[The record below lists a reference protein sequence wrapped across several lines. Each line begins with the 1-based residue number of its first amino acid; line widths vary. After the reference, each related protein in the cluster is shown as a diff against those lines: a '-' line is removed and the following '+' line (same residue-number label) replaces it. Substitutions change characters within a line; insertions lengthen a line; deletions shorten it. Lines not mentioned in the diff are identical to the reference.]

1 MKCTTL
7 NHHHPTPPPSL
18 GFSWFREVG
27 FLKCLLTR
35 SFSLEKK
42 SFYMLLYW
50 IKNLFLAH
58 QNVSRDH
65 KFNKLE
71 STIHVRNIIIYSCIV
86 LNFFTDFHNVYIC
99 KLIELWILLLQ
110 TRSIVYES
118 GGGGQFCFN
127 YPLVIC
133 NFTMQACILIIKI
146 KKKNCHIFYQ
156 LLISSKPDPIHILI
170 IVNILWWCT
179 WCLHVCPCVCSQ
191 GHCWK
196 K

>member
-1 MKCTTL
+1 MSSEIIEVYYAYPSPP
-7 NHHHPTPPPSL
+7 HPTPPPSL

-86 LNFFTDFHNVYIC
+86 LNF
-99 KLIELWILLLQ
+99 WIFFL
-110 TRSIVYES
+110 
-118 GGGGQFCFN
+118 F
-127 YPLVIC
+127 
-133 NFTMQACILIIKI
+133 
-146 KKKNCHIFYQ
+146 
-156 LLISSKPDPIHILI
+156 LLIFTTYTFVSWLNFESFF
-170 IVNILWWCT
+170 CR
-179 WCLHVCPCVCSQ
+179 HVASFMKV
-191 GHCWK
+191 GGAVLF
-196 K
+196 